1 MTLLHIEFHIVSLN
15 EGVKHMDMLRNGMNM
30 LGNLFT
36 GAQQPAV
43 PQPKPM
49 PAKKAGIG
57 AIPDVNIP
65 MEKSPSSM
73 MNHFMKMLMG
83 QVRTNLQSEFMANQ
97 ARVNTEEDELNPE
110 KSKSFLPTIG
120 RAVKNAMPTLLGG
133 FMSLLANLL
142 NSLLGLFGVKKST
155 QDAVATGLK
164 TVGKGLFSENPGEGL
179 KNIAENAAPA
189 MMTALN
195 DAFKLGLPTDVMQAA
210 TATPVSK
217 PKPVFTPSAPQ
228 QQAGI
233 FSSVVNGIG
242 NLANN
247 TLGAINNT
255 LFGQPEPQRRSRNG
269 FMGDWW

>member
-1 MTLLHIEFHIVSLN
+1 
-15 EGVKHMDMLRNGMNM
+15 MDFIANGFNSLRNAVFG
-30 LGNLFT
+30 

-49 PAKKAGIG
+49 PAKKQGFG
-57 AIPDVNIP
+57 PIPDVNIP
-65 MEKSPSSM
+65 MEKSPSKM
-73 MNHFMKMLMG
+73 MNHFLKSTIG
-83 QVRTNLQSEFMANQ
+83 QVRTNLQQEFADN
-97 ARVNTEEDELNPE
+97 ATRVNTEEDELNPE
-110 KSKSFLPTIG
+110 KSKSFLPTVG

-142 NSLLGLFGVKKST
+142 NALLGLFGVKKST

-164 TVGKGLFSENPGEGL
+164 TVGKGLFSENPAEGL
-179 KNIAENAAPA
+179 KDVVTNAAPVL
-189 MMTALN
+189 MKGLN
-195 DAFKLGLPTDVMQAA
+195 DALNLGLPTDVMQAA
-210 TATPVSK
+210 TAVPVSK

-228 QQAGI
+228 QQAGV

>member
-1 MTLLHIEFHIVSLN
+1 
-15 EGVKHMDMLRNGMNM
+15 MDSIANGFNRLRNAVFG
-30 LGNLFT
+30 
-36 GAQQPAV
+36 GAQQQPAV
-43 PQPKPM
+43 SQPNPM
-49 PAKKAGIG
+49 PANKPGFG
-57 AIPDVNIP
+57 PIPDVNIP

-110 KSKSFLPTIG
+110 KSKSFLPTVG
-120 RAVKNAMPTLLGG
+120 RALKNAMPTLLGG

-189 MMTALN
+189 LMKGLN
-195 DAFKLGLPTDVMQAA
+195 DMLDLKLPADVMQAA
-210 TATPVSK
+210 TAAPVFK
-217 PKPVFTPSAPQ
+217 PKPAFTPSAQ
-228 QQAGI
+228 QQPGGF
-233 FSSVVNGIG
+233 FSNIANTVSNVANTVGQTYNNVNDL
-242 NLANN
+242 LAKM
-247 TLGAINNT
+247 
-255 LFGQPEPQRRSRNG
+255 NG
-269 FMGDWW
+269 LD